1 MYYVCLGSNLS
12 WKLYF
17 LFLSFTTW
25 QWQRNRLLL
34 PSELV
39 VLWWKALI
47 ALAFLDYWLLQD
59 TVFYVAFFSQKQGNL
74 AVLKLNLIICHL
86 PMHFSSITSPLIL
99 NLKIVT
105 PKHFTISCK
114 KRLLP
119 FPPPPPTTVI
129 PTTTSTP
136 PGSYHWSRILEVQT
150 LYEML
155 YLSYLT

>member
-12 WKLYF
+12 WKLYC

-25 QWQRNRLLL
+25 RWQRNRLLL

-39 VLWWKALI
+39 GLWWKALI

-59 TVFYVAFFSQKQGNL
+59 TVFCVAFFSQKQGNL
-74 AVLKLNLIICHL
+74 AVLKLNLIIRHL
-86 PMHFSSITSPLIL
+86 PMHFSSIISPLIL

-105 PKHFTISCK
+105 PEHFTISCK
-114 KRLLP
+114 TRLLP
-119 FPPPPPTTVI
+119 FPPPPTTVT

-155 YLSYLT
+155 YPSYLT